1 MRKKDFES
9 LKENSFIEMFGF
21 MSTSKNYE
29 KATEFA
35 GRSGYMFA
43 IHIPNLTI
51 PEEFDKYDH
60 GFVDINENKLAT
72 SNFTDEE
79 EVLFNALNVY
89 KIKRIEPEDE
99 KGFTLIHIEYGV
111 IFQLLEKYR
120 NQQRLTKD

>member
-1 MRKKDFES
+1 
-9 LKENSFIEMFGF
+9 MFGF

-35 GRSGYMFA
+35 GRSGYMFV
-43 IHIPNLTI
+43 IHVPKLTI

-72 SNFTDEE
+72 SNFTEEE

-89 KIKRIEPEDE
+89 KIKRI
-99 KGFTLIHIEYGV
+99 
-111 IFQLLEKYR
+111 
-120 NQQRLTKD
+120 